1 METLRK
7 YAFRVVFPDPPF
19 GANVQA
25 RRPTTVCTSVIDEPM
40 RRLDVPDRESLPA
53 DVRARIDE
61 ATERAGLTPNV
72 FRAMAYRP
80 EHFRAFFAYHDALV
94 EATALEREEI
104 ELVVVAVS
112 GVNDC
117 PYCVVAHGALLRIYA
132 EAPRLAEQVA
142 TNHRT
147 ADISETHRAM
157 LDFAVKLTERPER
170 VDETDFERLESHG
183 FGRRAIWDIGSVT
196 AFFNLSNRLAHL
208 ADMRPNDEFYRRS
221 RPSTSGLDPEGE
233 GRRKIEQ
240 TTVRTVDTVRTQ
252 KRRVKDLNPTL
263 TETIWKCDS
272 SQNPR
277 LWRGATGVVG
287 RGGAADPHGRT
298 ERSGVNSSRPISG
311 RSRGI
316 KFTCVHS
323 SVSGR
328 HGQNGEASGL
338 VPEVLHGLGRN
349 GD

>member
-1 METLRK
+1 M
-7 YAFRVVFPDPPF
+7 AD
-19 GANVQA
+19 A
-25 RRPTTVCTSVIDEPM
+25 DEPM
-40 RRLDVPDRESLPA
+40 TRFPVPDYDDLPE
-53 DVRARIDE
+53 DLQARIDE
-61 ATERAGLTPNV
+61 ETERAGFTPNV
-72 FRAMAYRP
+72 FQAVGYRP
-80 EHFRAFFAYHDALV
+80 EQARAFIDYHDALV
-94 EATALEREEI
+94 DDSELAREEI
-104 ELVVVAVS
+104 EMIVVAVS

-117 PYCVVAHGALLRIYA
+117 LYCIVAHGALCRIFA
-132 EAPRLAEQVA
+132 EAPKLADQLA
-142 TNHRT
+142 ANYRT
-147 ADISETHRAM
+147 ADVNEKHRAM

-263 TETIWKCDS
+263 TGTIWKCDS